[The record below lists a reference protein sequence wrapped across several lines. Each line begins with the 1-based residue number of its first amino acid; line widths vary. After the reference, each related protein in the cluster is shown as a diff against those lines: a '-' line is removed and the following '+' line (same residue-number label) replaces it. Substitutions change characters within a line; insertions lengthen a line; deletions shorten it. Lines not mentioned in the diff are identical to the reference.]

1 MDLRSNYDEAGK
13 KAVSKFFNGKTDE
26 PVYIFAVKVAGRE
39 MFAILTAR
47 ECKDAKINPKQSWG
61 AVAGEYGLKEH
72 KHQIQQQRNDP
83 KLRATIQ
90 YLRGVR
96 EQVRAQEKL
105 KKMERGEKSPERPS
119 ELATTEA

>member
-1 MDLRSNYDEAGK
+1 MDLRSNYGEAGK
-13 KAVSKFFNGKTDE
+13 KAVSRFFNAKTDE

-39 MFAILTAR
+39 MYAILTAQ
-47 ECKDAKINPKQSWG
+47 ECKDAKIKTDRSVS

-72 KHQIQQQRNDP
+72 KHNIQQQRNDP

-96 EQVRAQEKL
+96 QQVRAREKL
-105 KKMERGEKSPERPS
+105 EKMERGETSPARPS

>member
-1 MDLRSNYDEAGK
+1 MDLRSTYDEASK
-13 KAVSKFFNGKTDE
+13 KAISRFFNGKTDE
-26 PVYIFAVKVAGRE
+26 PVYIFSVRVAGRE

-47 ECKDAKINPKQSWG
+47 ESKDAKIKTERSIS

-72 KHQIQQQRNDP
+72 KEIIQQQRNDP

-96 EQVRAQEKL
+96 QQVRAQEKL
-105 KKMERGEKSPERPS
+105 EKMERGEKSPARPS

>member
-1 MDLRSNYDEAGK
+1 MDLRSNYGEAGK
-13 KAVSKFFNGKTDE
+13 KAVSKFFNAKTDE

-39 MFAILTAR
+39 MYAILTAH
-47 ECKDAKINPKQSWG
+47 ECKDAKIKTDRSNS

-72 KHQIQQQRNDP
+72 KHTIQQQRNDP

-96 EQVRAQEKL
+96 QQVRAQEKL
-105 KKMERGEKSPERPS
+105 EKMERGEKSPARPS

>member
-1 MDLRSNYDEAGK
+1 MELRGTYDEASK
-13 KAVSKFFNGKTDE
+13 KAISKYFNSKTDE
-26 PVYIFAVKVAGRE
+26 PVYIFSVRVAGRE

-47 ECKDAKINPKQSWG
+47 ECKDAKIKTERSIS

-72 KHQIQQQRNDP
+72 KQAVQERRNDP

-96 EQVRAQEKL
+96 QQVRAREKL
-105 KKMERGEKSPERPS
+105 EKMERGETSPQRPS
-119 ELATTEA
+119 ELPTTKA